1 MSDKSTAIIFVDA
14 LLDVAKKK
22 GTFEQVEKDLDLVCN
37 VITKFDNFRKILF
50 HPSVTRD
57 EKKKLIKKVFG
68 EAVSDLTRNFLNLLV
83 DRRNEGILE
92 FIPEVYKGV
101 VDEKKGVLKA
111 KVQTVI
117 PLTGEQLNTLKKRL
131 DKLTGKMVE
140 IEAVQDSNILGGVV
154 IQIGNRMVDG
164 SVASRLKNL
173 KTRLMEIR
181 TA

>member
-117 PLTGEQLNTLKKRL
+117 PLTGERLNTLKKRL

>member
-1 MSDKSTAIIFVDA
+1 MLDKSTAITFVDA

-68 EAVSDLTRNFLNLLV
+68 ESVSDLTRNFLNLLV
-83 DRRNEGILE
+83 DRRKEELLE
-92 FIPEVYKGV
+92 LIPEIYRETIN
-101 VDEKKGVLKA
+101 EKKGVLKA
-111 KVQTVI
+111 KIQTVE
-117 PLTGEQLNTLKKRL
+117 PLTEERLNNLRKRL
-131 DKLTGKMVE
+131 DRLTGKTVE
-140 IEAVQDSNILGGVV
+140 IEAVQEPNILGGMVV
-154 IQIGNRMVDG
+154 QIGNKMIDG
-164 SVASRLKNL
+164 SVASRLKDL
-173 KTRLMEIR
+173 KTRLMEVR

>member
-1 MSDKSTAIIFVDA
+1 VSDKSTAIIFVDA

-68 EAVSDLTRNFLNLLV
+68 EAVSNLTKNFLNLLV
-83 DRRNEGILE
+83 DRRNEEILE
-92 FIPEVYKGV
+92 FIPEIYRETIN
-101 VDEKKGVLKA
+101 EKKGVLKA
-111 KVQTVI
+111 KIQTVV
-117 PLTGEQLNTLKKRL
+117 PLTEERLNNLRKSL
-131 DKLTGKMVE
+131 DRLTGKTVE
-140 IEAVQDSNILGGVV
+140 IEAVQEPNILGGMVV
-154 IQIGNRMVDG
+154 QIGNKMIDG

-173 KTRLMEIR
+173 KTKLMEAR

>member
-1 MSDKSTAIIFVDA
+1 MLDKSTAITFVDA

-68 EAVSDLTRNFLNLLV
+68 ESVSDLTRNFLNLLV
-83 DRRNEGILE
+83 DRRKEELLE
-92 FIPEVYKGV
+92 LIPEIYRETIN
-101 VDEKKGVLKA
+101 EKKGVLKA
-111 KVQTVI
+111 KIQTVE
-117 PLTGEQLNTLKKRL
+117 PLTEERLNNLRKRL
-131 DKLTGKMVE
+131 DRLTGKTVE
-140 IEAVQDSNILGGVV
+140 IEAVQEPNILGGMVV
-154 IQIGNRMVDG
+154 QIGNKMIDG

-173 KTRLMEIR
+173 KTRLMEVR

>member
-1 MSDKSTAIIFVDA
+1 VSDKSTAIIFVDA

>member
-117 PLTGEQLNTLKKRL
+117 PLTGERLNTLKKRL

-140 IEAVQDSNILGGVV
+140 IEAVQDSNILGGMV

-164 SVASRLKNL
+164 IVASRLKNL

>member
-111 KVQTVI
+111 KVHTVI
-117 PLTGEQLNTLKKRL
+117 PLTGERLNTLKKRL

-140 IEAVQDSNILGGVV
+140 IEAVQDSNILGGMV

>member
-140 IEAVQDSNILGGVV
+140 IEAVQDSNILGGMV

>member
-92 FIPEVYKGV
+92 FVPEVYKGV

-117 PLTGEQLNTLKKRL
+117 PLTGERLNTLKKRL

-140 IEAVQDSNILGGVV
+140 IEAVQDSNILGGMV

>member
-101 VDEKKGVLKA
+101 VDEKKGFLKA

-117 PLTGEQLNTLKKRL
+117 PLTGERLNTLKKRL

-140 IEAVQDSNILGGVV
+140 IEAVQDSNILGGMV